1 MAKIAKVREVA
12 VSSLKPYERNAK
24 IHGAEQI
31 EKLKDSIREFGFLT
45 PCLIDAEYNLIAGH
59 GRVMAAKAL
68 GMDKVP
74 CVFIEGLSE
83 AQRRAYVLADNRL
96 GELGEWDM
104 ALVAE
109 ELQALS
115 DTGFNVE
122 FTGFDIDDQIVDTSP
137 IDDCGLGEQINE
149 MLSEKEPTVKHGDI
163 WALGDHRLMC
173 GDSTVLSDVEHLMNG
188 NNADLM
194 ITDPPYNVS
203 VKNSNGMTIKND
215 NLKDDDFYC
224 LIRDAISN
232 AAMVMRGGAV
242 FYIWHA
248 DSAGLLFRQVVQE
261 AGLMLKENIIWVKNS
276 FTLGRQ
282 DYQWKHEPCLYGW
295 KDGASH
301 YFQNARNISTIIK
314 QKEIESL
321 TREELIRVI
330 DTMVGDTTVWN
341 EKKPV
346 VDDLHPTMKPV
357 SLIKRQVKN
366 SSKKG
371 WIVIDLFGGSGTT
384 LLACEELNRKCY
396 MMELDPHYCDVI
408 IQRWENLTGREAV
421 LLNG

>member
-1 MAKIAKVREVA
+1 
-12 VSSLKPYERNAK
+12 
-24 IHGAEQI
+24 
-31 EKLKDSIREFGFLT
+31 
-45 PCLIDAEYNLIAGH
+45 
-59 GRVMAAKAL
+59 
-68 GMDKVP
+68 
-74 CVFIEGLSE
+74 
-83 AQRRAYVLADNRL
+83 
-96 GELGEWDM
+96 
-104 ALVAE
+104 
-109 ELQALS
+109 
-115 DTGFNVE
+115 
-122 FTGFDIDDQIVDTSP
+122 
-137 IDDCGLGEQINE
+137 
-149 MLSEKEPTVKHGDI
+149 
-163 WALGDHRLMC
+163 
-173 GDSTVLSDVEHLMNG
+173 
-188 NNADLM
+188 
-194 ITDPPYNVS
+194 
-203 VKNSNGMTIKND
+203 
-215 NLKDDDFYC
+215 
-224 LIRDAISN
+224 
-232 AAMVMRGGAV
+232 
-242 FYIWHA
+242 
-248 DSAGLLFRQVVQE
+248 
-261 AGLMLKENIIWVKNS
+261 MLKENIIWVKNS

>member
-203 VKNSNGMTIKND
+203 IKNSNGMTIKND